1 MWLQT
6 SKNHSDEQLVN
17 GENKLKAYVD
27 VYPNMKFWLIKNH
40 RKTPKSMQYFY
51 TLIYDTVFI
60 EAQRN
65 LENYNF
71 KICYK
76 VTKISKDF

>member
-1 MWLQT
+1 
-6 SKNHSDEQLVN
+6 
-17 GENKLKAYVD
+17 
-27 VYPNMKFWLIKNH
+27 MKTELIKNH

-60 EAQRN
+60 ESQRN
-65 LENYNF
+65 LENNNF

-76 VTKISKDF
+76 VRKISKNVELVMKITRDFSA